1 VKKAF
6 LHERDVVPVFI
17 SGRVSGF
24 FYALANLRKFLRIK
38 ANIEMIF
45 LPNEMFKQKGMHLV
59 IKFGKPIP
67 WRSFDSSRS
76 AEEWAAD
83 VKKLVYKMG
92 SQL

>member
-1 VKKAF
+1 
-6 LHERDVVPVFI
+6 
-17 SGRVSGF
+17 
-24 FYALANLRKFLRIK
+24 
-38 ANIEMIF
+38 MIF